1 APKITDK
8 GASVIVE
15 EISSEF
21 ISVVNGIIFE
31 MFNDIGLELEGN
43 MPDIEQFEAY
53 VFTLEEDLPQ
63 IHNKLVEV
71 DGQIEDAGGILVEVH
86 DRIPSVKSAITEGQA
101 AIAAASDFLQQV
113 EDDIAAVGPIIA
125 EEAENIAN
133 MFAEVDEWRETAIG
147 ELDGDLPPLSVD

>member
-1 APKITDK
+1 ASGNPQKADMEYYVNEKINAIAPKITDK

-53 VFTLEEDLPQ
+53 VFTLEEELPQ

-71 DGQIEDAGGILVEVH
+71 DGQIEDAGG
-86 DRIPSVKSAITEGQA
+86 
-101 AIAAASDFLQQV
+101 
-113 EDDIAAVGPIIA
+113 
-125 EEAENIAN
+125 
-133 MFAEVDEWRETAIG
+133 
-147 ELDGDLPPLSVD
+147 